1 MENQLSNT
9 LSASAW
15 NAFLSDDGGQEL
27 AEFALVL
34 SAFSIIAMVCFALIS
49 TMANGTL
56 NTQQNSL
63 NNAAVN
69 ADSL

>member
-1 MENQLSNT
+1 MTKSLT
-9 LSASAW
+9 ASGW
-15 NAFLSDDGGQEL
+15 IAFLRDEGGQEL

-34 SAFSIIAMVCFALIS
+34 SAFSIIAMVAFALIAS
-49 TMANGTL
+49 VANGQM

-69 ADSL
+69 ADSI